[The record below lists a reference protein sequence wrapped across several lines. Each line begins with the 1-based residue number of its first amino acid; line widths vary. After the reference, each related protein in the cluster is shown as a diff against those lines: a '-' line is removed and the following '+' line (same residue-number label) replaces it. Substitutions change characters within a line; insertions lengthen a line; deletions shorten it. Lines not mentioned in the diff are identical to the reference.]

1 METFDFQTNSLILD
15 IDDTDDIDDIDDIGD
30 MDDIDDIDE
39 RGILWKVLCDQDW
52 MRYPCFLTLTI
63 GYFQLRL

>member
-15 IDDTDDIDDIDDIGD
+15 DTDDIGDIDDIGD

-52 MRYPCFLTLTI
+52 MRYPCFLTFGLTI

>member
-1 METFDFQTNSLILD
+1 MD
-15 IDDTDDIDDIDDIGD
+15 IDDTNDIDDMDDIGD

-52 MRYPCFLTLTI
+52 MRYPCFFNFVNLLL
-63 GYFQLRL
+63 QLRLSLSVTYGFL